1 MPRTTK
7 RNGVMRMITKHNKV
21 GVVVGLVV
29 FSLFLLFFF
38 YPPKPTAVKATNRAV
53 KTTINVVAEQKKE
66 IEQHK
71 IETKTKA
78 VKIREYVEK
87 DVEKLPPDAL
97 VAAVL
102 AELGD
107 FRRAAPNNAP

>member
-1 MPRTTK
+1 MPRMTK
-7 RNGVMRMITKHNKV
+7 RNGVMKMRDKLLGW
-21 GVVVGLVV
+21 GVAFGVISIILYVL
-29 FSLFLLFFF
+29 F
-38 YPPKPTAVKATNRAV
+38 YPPSPTAVKATDRAV
-53 KTTINVVAEQKKE
+53 KSVVNAVTEHKKE

>member
-1 MPRTTK
+1 MTRDK
-7 RNGVMRMITKHNKV
+7 FIGWGIV
-21 GVVVGLVV
+21 LVFICAV
-29 FSLFLLFFF
+29 LYVLF
-38 YPPKPTAVKATNRAV
+38 YQPAPTAVKATNRAV
-53 KTTINVVAEQKKE
+53 KTDVNVVAEQKEE

-107 FRRAAPNNAP
+107 FRRAAGDQAP

>member
-1 MPRTTK
+1 MK
-7 RNGVMRMITKHNKV
+7 MKDKLLGWGVAF
-21 GVVVGLVV
+21 GVISIILYVL
-29 FSLFLLFFF
+29 F
-38 YPPKPTAVKATNRAV
+38 YPPSPTAVKATDRAV
-53 KTTINVVAEQKKE
+53 KSVVNAVTEHKKE

>member
-1 MPRTTK
+1 MK
-7 RNGVMRMITKHNKV
+7 MKDSKFWGGCIV
-21 GVVVGLVV
+21 
-29 FSLFLLFFF
+29 LFLVLAVLYVLC
-38 YPPKPTAVKATNRAV
+38 YPPSPTAVKATNRAV
-53 KTTINVVAEQKKE
+53 KTAVSAVTEHKKE

>member
-1 MPRTTK
+1 MPRMTK
-7 RNGVMRMITKHNKV
+7 RNGVMKMKDNKLL
-21 GVVVGLVV
+21 GWGVGLFVLCV
-29 FSLFLLFFF
+29 IFYVLF
-38 YPPKPTAVKATNRAV
+38 YQPAPTAVKATNRAV
-53 KTTINVVAEQKKE
+53 KTAVNVVAEQKKE

-87 DVEKLPPDAL
+87 DVKKLPPDAL

-102 AELGD
+102 AELD
-107 FRRAAPNNAP
+107 AFRRAAGDQAP

>member
-1 MPRTTK
+1 MTRDK
-7 RNGVMRMITKHNKV
+7 FIGWGIV
-21 GVVVGLVV
+21 LVFICAV
-29 FSLFLLFFF
+29 LYVLF
-38 YPPKPTAVKATNRAV
+38 YQPAPTAVKATNRAV
-53 KTTINVVAEQKKE
+53 KTDVNVVAEQKEE

>member
-1 MPRTTK
+1 MPITTK
-7 RNGVMRMITKHNKV
+7 RNGVMKMKDNKLL
-21 GVVVGLVV
+21 GWGVGLFVLCV
-29 FSLFLLFFF
+29 IFYVLF
-38 YPPKPTAVKATNRAV
+38 YQPAPTAVKATNRAV
-53 KTTINVVAEQKKE
+53 KTAVNVVAEQKEE

-71 IETKTKA
+71 IETKTK
-78 VKIREYVEK
+78 VVTIREYVKE
-87 DVEKLPPDAL
+87 DVKKLPPDAL

>member
-1 MPRTTK
+1 MK
-7 RNGVMRMITKHNKV
+7 MKDNKLL
-21 GVVVGLVV
+21 GWGVGLFVLCV
-29 FSLFLLFFF
+29 IFYVLF
-38 YPPKPTAVKATNRAV
+38 YQPAPTAVKATNRAV
-53 KTTINVVAEQKKE
+53 KTAVNVVAEQKKE